1 MAASPNLM
9 GTFRQIGRRGVAA
22 PVAMLI
28 MLGMMMLPLPPFMLD
43 LLFTFNIALSLV
55 ILLATMYVMRPLEL
69 ASFPTVVLFATLLRL
84 ALNIASTRVVLL
96 HGHNGP
102 GAAGKVIEAFAE
114 FVIGGN
120 FAVGFVVFAILTI
133 INFVVVTK
141 GATRVSEVTA
151 RFTLDA
157 MPGKQMA
164 IDADLN
170 AGLLTQEQA
179 RERRQEVRE
188 EADFYGSMDGAS
200 KFVRGDATAGIL
212 ILVINM
218 LGGFFIGMFQHG
230 LSAGEAARTYTLL
243 TIGDGLVAQVPGLML
258 SIATAVIVTRVSKSQ
273 EMGKQVFGQLFGQ
286 PKALAVAAAVLGT
299 MGLIPGMP
307 NIPFL
312 LLAGLAGFGAWKLHQ
327 RKMIP
332 AGAAAGTPG
341 APGTELAALESA
353 PPAERLE
360 LSWEDVAQVDTV
372 GLEVGYRL
380 IPLVDKAQ
388 GGELMARIKSVRR
401 KLSQEL
407 GFLVP
412 SVHIRDNLDL
422 APHGYR
428 ISLMGVPMGEAE
440 IHTERMLA
448 IDPGR
453 VHGTINGIATR
464 DPAFGLDAV
473 WIEPGLREHAQT
485 LGYTVVDPAT
495 VIATHL
501 SHILQNHAHELIGHQ
516 DVQQLLDRLAQTT
529 PKLVED
535 LVPKRLSLGVVVKV
549 MQNLLAERVPI
560 RNMRSIVESL
570 AEHANQSQ
578 DPGALSA
585 AVRVALG
592 RQIVQEISGLGT
604 EIPVITLAPEL
615 EQILLGSLANGGV
628 AGAAVEPGL
637 ADRLQQGVADAARK
651 QEMSGEP
658 AVLLVAPQLRPWLA
672 RFTRHVAQNLHV
684 LAYNEVPDNR
694 RVRLVQALGR

>member
-1 MAASPNLM
+1 MTGADVLGN
-9 GTFRQIGRRGVAA
+9 FRHLARRGVGA
-22 PVAMLI
+22 PVMMLA
-28 MLGMMMLPLPPFMLD
+28 MLGMLMLPMPPFLLD
-43 LLFTFNIALSLV
+43 ILFSFNIALSLV
-55 ILLATMYVMRPLEL
+55 ILLAVVYVMRPLEF
-69 ASFPTVVLFATLLRL
+69 AAFPTVVLMATLLRL

-96 HGHNGP
+96 HGHDGP
-102 GAAGKVIEAFAE
+102 GAAGKVIEAFGE

-120 FAVGFVVFAILTI
+120 FAVGLVVFAII
-133 INFVVVTK
+133 VVINFVVITK

-212 ILVINM
+212 ILFINIV
-218 LGGFFIGMFQHG
+218 GGFFVGVMQHG
-230 LSAGEAARTYTLL
+230 LSASEAARTYTLL
-243 TIGDGLVAQVPGLML
+243 TIGDGLVAQVPALLL
-258 SIATAVIVTRVSKSQ
+258 SVAAAVIVTRVSKSQ
-273 EMGKQVFGQLFGQ
+273 DMGKQVIGQVFGQ
-286 PKALAVAAAVLGT
+286 PRALAVAAVVLGV
-299 MGLIPGMP
+299 MGVIPGMP
-307 NIPFL
+307 NVAFL
-312 LLAGLAGFGAWKLHQ
+312 LLGGICGGMAWLLFKRERETRERLAESVAEA
-327 RKMIP
+327 P
-332 AGAAAGTPG
+332 AAA
-341 APGTELAALESA
+341 APT
-353 PPAERLE
+353 ERLE
-360 LSWEDVAQVDTV
+360 LGWEDVASVDPL

-380 IPLVDKAQ
+380 IPLVDTHQ
-388 GGELMARIKSVRR
+388 GGELMGRIKSVRR

-412 SVHIRDNLDL
+412 AVHIRDNLDL
-422 APHGYR
+422 GPNAYR
-428 ISLMGVPMGEAE
+428 ITLMGVPMGEAE
-440 IHTERMLA
+440 VHNDRLMA
-448 IDPGR
+448 INPGQ
-453 VHGTINGIATR
+453 VHGTLQGIATQ
-464 DPAFGLDAV
+464 DPAFGLEAV
-473 WIEPGLREHAQT
+473 WIESGQRELAQSY
-485 LGYTVVDPAT
+485 GYTVVDPAT

-501 SHILQNHAHELIGHQ
+501 SHILGGHAHELLSHQ
-516 DVQQLLDRLAQTT
+516 DVQQLLDRLAATA

-549 MQNLLAERVPI
+549 LQNLLAERVPI

-570 AEHANQSQ
+570 AEHAGQSQ
-578 DPGALSA
+578 DPGVLTA

-592 RQIVQEISGLGT
+592 RQIVQEITGLGT
-604 EIPVITLAPEL
+604 EVPVITLAPEL
-615 EQILLGSLANGGV
+615 EQILLGSLSGGGGV

-637 ADRLQQGVADAARK
+637 ADRLQQSVADAARR
-651 QEMSGEP
+651 QEMTGEP
-658 AVLLVAPQLRPWLA
+658 AVLLVAPPLRPWLA

>member
-1 MAASPNLM
+1 MTGESVLGNFKHLA
-9 GTFRQIGRRGVAA
+9 RRGIGA
-22 PVAMLI
+22 PVAVLI
-28 MLGMMMLPLPPFMLD
+28 MLAMIMLPLPPFLLDML
-43 LLFTFNIALSLV
+43 FSFNIALSLV
-55 ILLATMYVMRPLEL
+55 ILLAVIYVMRPLEF
-69 ASFPTVVLFATLLRL
+69 AAFPTVVLMATLLRL
-84 ALNIASTRVVLL
+84 ALNIASARVVLL
-96 HGHNGP
+96 HGHDGP
-102 GAAGKVIEAFAE
+102 AAAGKVIQAFGE

-120 FAVGFVVFAILTI
+120 FAVGLVVFGIITI
-133 INFVVVTK
+133 INFVVITK

-212 ILVINM
+212 ILLINIV
-218 LGGFFIGMFQHG
+218 GGFFVGVFQHG

-243 TIGDGLVAQVPGLML
+243 TIGDGLVAQVPALML
-258 SIATAVIVTRVSKSQ
+258 SVAAAIIVTRVSKSQ
-273 EMGKQVFGQLFGQ
+273 DMGKQVIGQVFGQ
-286 PKALAVAAAVLGT
+286 PRALAVAGTVLLV

-307 NIPFL
+307 NMAFL
-312 LLAGLAGFGAWKLHQ
+312 LLGASCG
-327 RKMIP
+327 
-332 AGAAAGTPG
+332 GAAWMLFKREREAQAKLAETVAE
-341 APGTELAALESA
+341 APAQSK
-353 PPAERLE
+353 PSERLE
-360 LSWEDVAQVDTV
+360 IGWEDVASVDPL

-380 IPLVDKAQ
+380 IPLVDTHQ
-388 GGELMARIKSVRR
+388 GGELMGRIKSVRR

-412 SVHIRDNLDL
+412 AVHIRDNLDL
-422 APHGYR
+422 APNIYR
-428 ISLMGVPMGEAE
+428 ITLMGVPMGEAE
-440 IHTERMLA
+440 VHNDRLMA
-448 IDPGR
+448 INPGQ
-453 VHGTINGIATR
+453 VHGTLQGIPTQ

-473 WIEPGLREHAQT
+473 WIDSGQRELAQSY
-485 LGYTVVDPAT
+485 GYTVVDPAT

-501 SHILQNHAHELIGHQ
+501 SNILQSHAHELLSHQ
-516 DVQQLLDRLAQTT
+516 DVQQLLDRLATHA

-535 LVPKRLSLGVVVKV
+535 LVPKRLSLGAVVKV
-549 MQNLLAERVPI
+549 LQNLLAERVPI

-570 AEHANQSQ
+570 AEHASQSQ
-578 DPGALSA
+578 DPGVLTA

-592 RQIVQEISGLGT
+592 RQIVQEITGLGT
-604 EIPVITLAPEL
+604 EVPVITLAPEL
-615 EQILLGSLANGGV
+615 EQILLSSLSGGGGV

-637 ADRLQQGVADAARK
+637 ADRLQQSVADAARQ
-651 QEMSGEP
+651 QEASGEP

>member
-1 MAASPNLM
+1 MAVASVFD
-9 GTFRQIGRRGVAA
+9 TFKQVSRRGAGA
-22 PVAMLI
+22 PVIMLAMLA
-28 MLGMMMLPLPPFMLD
+28 MMMLPLPPFLLDML
-43 LLFTFNIALSLV
+43 FSFNIALSLV
-55 ILLATMYVMRPLEL
+55 ILLAVVYVMRPLEF
-69 ASFPTVVLFATLLRL
+69 AAFPTVVLMATLLRL

-102 GAAGKVIEAFAE
+102 GAAGKVIEAFGE

-120 FAVGFVVFAILTI
+120 FAVGLVVFAILTI

-212 ILVINM
+212 ILLINIV
-218 LGGFFIGMFQHG
+218 GGFFVGVMQHG
-230 LSAGEAARTYTLL
+230 LSAGDAAKTYTLL
-243 TIGDGLVAQVPGLML
+243 TIGDGLVAQVPALML
-258 SIATAVIVTRVSKSQ
+258 SIATAVIVTRATRSQ
-273 EMGKQVFGQLFGQ
+273 DMGQQLVAQVFAQ
-286 PKALAVAAAVLGT
+286 PKALAVAGVVLGV
-299 MGLIPGMP
+299 MGLVPGMP
-307 NIPFL
+307 NIAFL
-312 LLAGLAGFGAWKLHQ
+312 LL
-327 RKMIP
+327 
-332 AGAAAGTPG
+332 GAACGG
-341 APGTELAALESA
+341 AAWMMIKRERDTRAKLAEEAAEPA
-353 PPAERLE
+353 PATPPAERVE
-360 LSWEDVAQVDTV
+360 LGWEDVAGVDPV

-380 IPLVDKAQ
+380 IPLVDKNQ
-388 GGELMARIKSVRR
+388 GGELMGRIKSVRR

-412 SVHIRDNLDL
+412 AVHIRDNLDL
-422 APHGYR
+422 GPNAYR
-428 ISLMGVPMGEAE
+428 ITLMGVPMGEAE
-440 IHTERMLA
+440 VHNERLLA
-448 IDPGR
+448 INPGR
-453 VHGTINGIATR
+453 VHGPLQGIATQ
-464 DPAFGLDAV
+464 DPAFGLEAV
-473 WIEPGLREHAQT
+473 WIESGQRENAQA

-495 VIATHL
+495 VVATHL
-501 SHILQNHAHELIGHQ
+501 SHILQGHAHELLSHQ
-516 DVQQLLDRLAQTT
+516 DVQQLLDRLAGVA

-535 LVPKRLSLGVVVKV
+535 LVPKRMSLGVVVKV
-549 MQNLLAERVPI
+549 LQNLLAERVPI

-570 AEHANQSQ
+570 AEHAGQSQ
-578 DPGALSA
+578 DPGALTA

-592 RQIVQEISGLGT
+592 RQIVQEIAGLGT
-604 EIPVITLAPEL
+604 EIPVITLAPDL
-615 EQILLGSLANGGV
+615 EQILLTSLGNGGV

-637 ADRLQQGVADAARK
+637 ADRLQSSVADAARR

-658 AVLLVAPQLRPWLA
+658 AVLLVAPQLRTWLA

>member
-516 DVQQLLDRLAQTT
+516 DVQQLLDRLAQQT

-535 LVPKRLSLGVVVKV
+535 LVPKRLSLGAVVKV
-549 MQNLLAERVPI
+549 LQNLLAERVPI
-560 RNMRSIVESL
+560 RNFRGIVESL
-570 AEHANQSQ
+570 AEHAGQSQ
-578 DPGALSA
+578 DPGVLAA
-585 AVRVALG
+585 AVRVTLG
-592 RQIVQEISGLGT
+592 RQIVQEIAGLGT
-604 EIPVITLAPEL
+604 EVPVITLAPEL
-615 EQILLGSLANGGV
+615 EQILLQSLQGGGP

-637 ADRLQQGVADAARK
+637 ADRLQKNVADAARR
-651 QEMSGEP
+651 QEAAGEP
-658 AVLLVAPQLRPWLA
+658 AVLLVSPQLRPWLS
-672 RFTRHVAQNLHV
+672 RFVRHVAQNLHV

-694 RVRLVQALGR
+694 RVKLVTALGR

>member
-1 MAASPNLM
+1 MAAASASAFD
-9 GTFRQIGRRGVAA
+9 TFKQISRRGAGAPNVMLAA
-22 PVAMLI
+22 LAMV
-28 MLGMMMLPLPPFMLD
+28 MLPMPPFLLD
-43 LLFTFNIALSLV
+43 ILFSFNIALSLV
-55 ILLATMYVMRPLEL
+55 ILLAVIYVMRPLEF
-69 ASFPTVVLFATLLRL
+69 AAFPTVVLMATLLRL

-102 GAAGKVIEAFAE
+102 GAAGKVIEAFGE

-120 FAVGFVVFAILTI
+120 FAVGLVVFAILTI

-212 ILVINM
+212 ILIINIV
-218 LGGFFIGMFQHG
+218 GGFFVGVMQHG
-230 LSAGEAARTYTLL
+230 LSAGDAAKTYTLL
-243 TIGDGLVAQVPGLML
+243 TIGDGLVAQVPALML
-258 SIATAVIVTRVSKSQ
+258 SISTAVIVTRVSRAQ
-273 EMGKQVFGQLFGQ
+273 DMGKQVLGQVFGQ
-286 PKALAVAAAVLGT
+286 PRALAVAGVVLGV
-299 MGLIPGMP
+299 MGLVPGMP
-307 NIPFL
+307 NIAFL
-312 LLAGLAGFGAWKLHQ
+312 LLGA
-327 RKMIP
+327 ICG
-332 AGAAAGTPG
+332 GAAWMMVKRERETREKLAEEAIAEA
-341 APGTELAALESA
+341 APAT

-360 LSWEDVAQVDTV
+360 LGWEDVAGVDPV

-380 IPLVDKAQ
+380 IPLVDKNQ
-388 GGELMARIKSVRR
+388 GGELMGRIKSVRR

-412 SVHIRDNLDL
+412 PVHIRDNLDL
-422 APHGYR
+422 GPNTYR
-428 ISLMGVPMGEAE
+428 ITLMGVPMGEAE
-440 IHTERMLA
+440 VHNERLMA
-448 IDPGR
+448 INPGQ
-453 VHGTINGIATR
+453 VHGTLQGIATQ
-464 DPAFGLDAV
+464 DPAFGLEAV
-473 WIEPGLREHAQT
+473 WIEAGQRDNAQA

-495 VIATHL
+495 VVATHL
-501 SHILQNHAHELIGHQ
+501 SHILQGHAHELLSHQ
-516 DVQQLLDRLAQTT
+516 DVQQLLDRLAAVA

-535 LVPKRLSLGVVVKV
+535 LVPKRMSLGVVVKV
-549 MQNLLAERVPI
+549 LQNLLAERVPV

-570 AEHANQSQ
+570 AEHAGQSQ
-578 DPGALSA
+578 DPGALTA

-592 RQIVQEISGLGT
+592 RQIVQEIAGLGT

-637 ADRLQQGVADAARK
+637 ADRLQSGVADAARR
-651 QEMSGEP
+651 QEMGGEP

>member
-1 MAASPNLM
+1 M

-327 RKMIP
+327 RKLMP
-332 AGAAAGTPG
+332 AGAVGGTAG
-341 APGTELAALESA
+341 APGTELAALEAA

-501 SHILQNHAHELIGHQ
+501 SHILQNHSHELIGHQ
-516 DVQQLLDRLAQTT
+516 DVQQLLDRLAQQT

-549 MQNLLAERVPI
+549 LQNLLAERVPI
-560 RNMRSIVESL
+560 RNFRGIVESL
-570 AEHANQSQ
+570 AEHAGQSQ
-578 DPGALSA
+578 DPGVLAA
-585 AVRVALG
+585 AVRVTLG
-592 RQIVQEISGLGT
+592 RQIVQEIAGLGT
-604 EIPVITLAPEL
+604 EVPVITLAPEL
-615 EQILLGSLANGGV
+615 EQILLQSLQGGGP

-637 ADRLQQGVADAARK
+637 ADRLQKNVADAARR
-651 QEMSGEP
+651 QEAAGEP
-658 AVLLVAPQLRPWLA
+658 AVLLVSPALRPWLS
-672 RFTRHVAQNLHV
+672 RFVRHVAQNLHV

-694 RVRLVQALGR
+694 RVKLVTALGR

>member
-1 MAASPNLM
+1 MT
-9 GTFRQIGRRGVAA
+9 GTEVLGNFKLIARRGIGA
-22 PVAMLI
+22 PVMLLVMLAML
-28 MLGMMMLPLPPFMLD
+28 MLPLPPFLLD
-43 LLFTFNIALSLV
+43 ILFSFNIALSLV
-55 ILLATMYVMRPLEL
+55 ILLAVVYVMRPLEF
-69 ASFPTVVLFATLLRL
+69 AAFPTVVLMATLLRL
-84 ALNIASTRVVLL
+84 ALNIASTRVVLM
-96 HGHNGP
+96 HGHDGP
-102 GAAGKVIEAFAE
+102 GAAGKVIQAFGE

-120 FAVGFVVFAILTI
+120 FAVGLVVFAIITI

-212 ILVINM
+212 ILIINIV
-218 LGGFFIGMFQHG
+218 GGFFVGVMQHG
-230 LSAGEAARTYTLL
+230 LSAGEAAKTYTLL
-243 TIGDGLVAQVPGLML
+243 TIGDGLVAQVPALML
-258 SIATAVIVTRVSKSQ
+258 SVATAIIVTRVSRAQ
-273 EMGKQVFGQLFGQ
+273 DMGRQLAGQVFGQ
-286 PKALAVAAAVLGT
+286 PRALAVAAVVLGV

-307 NIPFL
+307 NLAFL
-312 LLAGLAGFGAWKLHQ
+312 LLGGVCG
-327 RKMIP
+327 
-332 AGAAAGTPG
+332 GAAWLLFKRQRETR
-341 APGTELAALESA
+341 EQLAADTAATPA
-353 PPAERLE
+353 PAAPAERVE
-360 LSWEDVAQVDTV
+360 LGWEDVTTVDPL

-380 IPLVDKAQ
+380 IPLVDQHQ
-388 GGELMARIKSVRR
+388 GGELMGRIKSVRR

-407 GFLVP
+407 GFLIP
-412 SVHIRDNLDL
+412 AVHIRDNLDL
-422 APHGYR
+422 GPNTYR
-428 ISLMGVPMGEAE
+428 IMLMGVPMGEAE
-440 IHTERMLA
+440 VHTERLLA
-448 IDPGR
+448 INPGQ
-453 VHGTINGIATR
+453 VHGTVPGIATQ
-464 DPAFGLDAV
+464 DPAFGLEAV
-473 WIEPGLREHAQT
+473 WIEPGQRELAQGY
-485 LGYTVVDPAT
+485 GYTVVDPAT

-501 SHILQNHAHELIGHQ
+501 SHILQGHAHELLSHQ
-516 DVQQLLDRLAQTT
+516 DVQQLLDRLAQGA

-535 LVPKRLSLGVVVKV
+535 LVPKRLTLGVVVKV
-549 MQNLLAERVPI
+549 LQNLLAERVPI
-560 RNMRSIVESL
+560 RNMRGIVESL
-570 AEHANQSQ
+570 AEHAAQSQ
-578 DPGALSA
+578 DPGVLTS

-592 RQIVQEISGLGT
+592 RQIVQEIAGLGT
-604 EIPVITLAPEL
+604 EVPVITLAPEL
-615 EQILLGSLANGGV
+615 EQILLGSMSGGV

-637 ADRLQQGVADAARK
+637 ADRLQQSVAEAARR

-658 AVLLVAPQLRPWLA
+658 AVLLVAPLLRPWLA

>member
-1 MAASPNLM
+1 MT
-9 GTFRQIGRRGVAA
+9 GTQVLGSFKQLARRGAGA
-22 PVAMLI
+22 PVMMLV
-28 MLGMMMLPLPPFMLD
+28 MLAMMMLPLPPFLLDML
-43 LLFTFNIALSLV
+43 FSFNIALSLV
-55 ILLATMYVMRPLEL
+55 ILLAVVYVMRPLEF
-69 ASFPTVVLFATLLRL
+69 AAFPTVVLMATLLRL

-96 HGHNGP
+96 HGHDGP
-102 GAAGKVIEAFAE
+102 GAAGKVIEAFGE

-120 FAVGFVVFAILTI
+120 FAVGLVVFAIITI

-212 ILVINM
+212 ILIINIV
-218 LGGFFIGMFQHG
+218 GGFFVGVMQHG
-230 LSAGEAARTYTLL
+230 LSAADAAHTYTLL
-243 TIGDGLVAQVPGLML
+243 TIGDGLVAQVPALML
-258 SIATAVIVTRVSKSQ
+258 SVATAIIVTRVSRAQ
-273 EMGKQVFGQLFGQ
+273 DMGRQLAGQVFGQ
-286 PKALAVAAAVLGT
+286 PRALAVAAVVLGV

-307 NIPFL
+307 NLAFL
-312 LLAGLAGFGAWKLHQ
+312 LLGGVCG
-327 RKMIP
+327 
-332 AGAAAGTPG
+332 GAAWLLFKRQRETR
-341 APGTELAALESA
+341 EKLAAA
-353 PPAERLE
+353 PAETPAASVPAERVE
-360 LSWEDVAQVDTV
+360 LGWEDVTTVDPL

-380 IPLVDKAQ
+380 IPLVDAHQ
-388 GGELMARIKSVRR
+388 GGELMGRIKSVRR

-407 GFLVP
+407 GFLIP
-412 SVHIRDNLDL
+412 AVHIRDNLDL
-422 APHGYR
+422 GPNTYR
-428 ISLMGVPMGEAE
+428 IMLMGVPMGEAE
-440 IHTERMLA
+440 VHTERLLA
-448 IDPGR
+448 INPGQ
-453 VHGTINGIATR
+453 VHGTVQGIATQ
-464 DPAFGLDAV
+464 DPAFGLEAV
-473 WIEPGLREHAQT
+473 WIELGQRELAQGY
-485 LGYTVVDPAT
+485 GYTVVDPAT

-501 SHILQNHAHELIGHQ
+501 SHILQGHAHELLSHQ
-516 DVQQLLDRLAQTT
+516 DVQQLLDRLAQGA

-535 LVPKRLSLGVVVKV
+535 LVPKRLALGVVVKV
-549 MQNLLAERVPI
+549 LQNLLAERVPI
-560 RNMRSIVESL
+560 RNMRGIVESL
-570 AEHANQSQ
+570 AEHAGQSQ
-578 DPGALSA
+578 DPGVLTA

-592 RQIVQEISGLGT
+592 RQIVQEITGLGT

-615 EQILLGSLANGGV
+615 EQILLGSMSGGGV

-637 ADRLQQGVADAARK
+637 ADRLQQSVADAARR

-658 AVLLVAPQLRPWLA
+658 AVLLVPPLLRPWLA

>member
-1 MAASPNLM
+1 MT
-9 GTFRQIGRRGVAA
+9 GTQVLGSFRQLARRGAGA
-22 PVAMLI
+22 PVMMLV
-28 MLGMMMLPLPPFMLD
+28 MLAMMMLPLPPFLLDML
-43 LLFTFNIALSLV
+43 FSFNIALSLV
-55 ILLATMYVMRPLEL
+55 ILLAVVYVMRPLEF
-69 ASFPTVVLFATLLRL
+69 AAFPTVVLMATLLRL

-96 HGHNGP
+96 HGHDGP
-102 GAAGKVIEAFAE
+102 GAAGKVIEAFGE

-120 FAVGFVVFAILTI
+120 FAVGLVVFAIITI

-212 ILVINM
+212 ILIINIV
-218 LGGFFIGMFQHG
+218 GGFFVGVMQHG
-230 LSAGEAARTYTLL
+230 LSAADSAHTYTLL
-243 TIGDGLVAQVPGLML
+243 TIGDGLVAQVPALML
-258 SIATAVIVTRVSKSQ
+258 SVATAIIVTRVSRAQ
-273 EMGKQVFGQLFGQ
+273 DMGRQLAGQVFGQ
-286 PKALAVAAAVLGT
+286 PRALAVAAVVLGV
-299 MGLIPGMP
+299 MGLVPGMP
-307 NIPFL
+307 NLAFL
-312 LLAGLAGFGAWKLHQ
+312 LLGGVCG
-327 RKMIP
+327 
-332 AGAAAGTPG
+332 GAAWLLFKRQRETR
-341 APGTELAALESA
+341 EQLAADTAATPA
-353 PPAERLE
+353 PAAPAERVE
-360 LSWEDVAQVDTV
+360 LGWEDVTTVDPL

-380 IPLVDKAQ
+380 IPLVDQHQ
-388 GGELMARIKSVRR
+388 GGELMGRIKSVRR

-407 GFLVP
+407 GFLIP
-412 SVHIRDNLDL
+412 AVHIRDNLDL
-422 APHGYR
+422 GPNTYR
-428 ISLMGVPMGEAE
+428 IMLMGVPMGEAE
-440 IHTERMLA
+440 VHTERLLA
-448 IDPGR
+448 INPGQ
-453 VHGTINGIATR
+453 VHGTVQGIATQ
-464 DPAFGLDAV
+464 DPAFGLEAV
-473 WIEPGLREHAQT
+473 WIELGQRELAQGY
-485 LGYTVVDPAT
+485 GYTVVDPAT

-501 SHILQNHAHELIGHQ
+501 SHILQGHAHELLSHQ
-516 DVQQLLDRLAQTT
+516 DVQQLLDRLAQGA

-535 LVPKRLSLGVVVKV
+535 LVPKRLTLGVVVKV
-549 MQNLLAERVPI
+549 LQNLLAERVPI
-560 RNMRSIVESL
+560 RNMRGIVESL
-570 AEHANQSQ
+570 AEHAAQSQ
-578 DPGALSA
+578 DPGILTS

-592 RQIVQEISGLGT
+592 RQIVQEIAGLGT
-604 EIPVITLAPEL
+604 EVPVITLAPEL
-615 EQILLGSLANGGV
+615 EQILLGSVSGGGV

-637 ADRLQQGVADAARK
+637 ADRLQQSVAEAARR

-658 AVLLVAPQLRPWLA
+658 AVLLVAPLLRPWLA

>member
-1 MAASPNLM
+1 MT
-9 GTFRQIGRRGVAA
+9 GTQVLGSFKQLARRGAGA
-22 PVAMLI
+22 PVMMLV
-28 MLGMMMLPLPPFMLD
+28 MLAMMMLPLPPFLLD
-43 LLFTFNIALSLV
+43 ILFSFNIALSLV
-55 ILLATMYVMRPLEL
+55 ILLAVVYVMRPLEF
-69 ASFPTVVLFATLLRL
+69 AAFPTVVLMATLLRL

-96 HGHNGP
+96 HGHDGA
-102 GAAGKVIEAFAE
+102 GAAGKVIEAFGE

-120 FAVGFVVFAILTI
+120 FAVGLVVFAIITI

-212 ILVINM
+212 ILLINIV
-218 LGGFFIGMFQHG
+218 GGFFVGVMQHG
-230 LSAGEAARTYTLL
+230 LSASEAAQTYTLL
-243 TIGDGLVAQVPGLML
+243 TIGDGLVAQVPALML
-258 SIATAVIVTRVSKSQ
+258 SVATAIIVTRVSKAQ
-273 EMGKQVFGQLFGQ
+273 DMGRQLARQVFGQ
-286 PKALAVAAAVLGT
+286 PRALAVAAAVLIA
-299 MGLIPGMP
+299 MGLVPGMP
-307 NIPFL
+307 NLAFL
-312 LLAGLAGFGAWKLHQ
+312 LLGGVC
-327 RKMIP
+327 
-332 AGAAAGTPG
+332 AGAAWLLFKRQHETR
-341 APGTELAALESA
+341 EQLAAGPAEA
-353 PPAERLE
+353 PVAAAPAERVE
-360 LSWEDVAQVDTV
+360 LGWEDVATVDPL

-380 IPLVDKAQ
+380 IPLVDAHQ
-388 GGELMARIKSVRR
+388 GGELMGRIKSVRR

-407 GFLVP
+407 GFLIP
-412 SVHIRDNLDL
+412 AVHIRDNLDL
-422 APHGYR
+422 GPNAYR
-428 ISLMGVPMGEAE
+428 IMLMGVPMGEAE
-440 IHTERMLA
+440 VHTERLLA
-448 IDPGR
+448 INPGQ
-453 VHGTINGIATR
+453 VHGTLAGIATQ
-464 DPAFGLDAV
+464 DPAFGLEAV
-473 WIEPGLREHAQT
+473 WIELGQRELAQSY
-485 LGYTVVDPAT
+485 GYTVVDPAT

-501 SHILQNHAHELIGHQ
+501 SHILQGHAHELLSHQ
-516 DVQQLLDRLAQTT
+516 DVQQLLDRLAQSA

-549 MQNLLAERVPI
+549 LQNLLAERVPI

-570 AEHANQSQ
+570 AEHAGQSQ
-578 DPGALSA
+578 DPGMLTA

-592 RQIVQEISGLGT
+592 RQIVQEIAGLGT

-615 EQILLGSLANGGV
+615 EQILLGSMSGAGGM

-637 ADRLQQGVADAARK
+637 ADRLQQSVADAARK

>member
-1 MAASPNLM
+1 MTGAEVLGNFKQLA
-9 GTFRQIGRRGVAA
+9 RRGIGA
-22 PVAMLI
+22 PVMMLVMLAML
-28 MLGMMMLPLPPFMLD
+28 MLPLPPFLLDML
-43 LLFTFNIALSLV
+43 FSFNIALSLV
-55 ILLATMYVMRPLEL
+55 ILLAVVYVMRPLEF
-69 ASFPTVVLFATLLRL
+69 AAFPTVVLMATLLRL

-96 HGHNGP
+96 HGHDGP
-102 GAAGKVIEAFAE
+102 GAAGKVIEAFGE

-120 FAVGFVVFAILTI
+120 FAVGLVVFAII
-133 INFVVVTK
+133 VVINFVVITK

-212 ILVINM
+212 ILIINIV
-218 LGGFFIGMFQHG
+218 GGFFVGVMQHG

-243 TIGDGLVAQVPGLML
+243 TIGDGLVAQVPALML
-258 SIATAVIVTRVSKSQ
+258 SVAAAVIVTRVSKSQ
-273 EMGKQVFGQLFGQ
+273 DMGKQVIGQVFGQ
-286 PKALAVAAAVLGT
+286 PRALGVAAAVLT
-299 MGLIPGMP
+299 VMGLIPGMP
-307 NIPFL
+307 NVAFL
-312 LLAGLAGFGAWKLHQ
+312 LLGASCGGVAWLLLKRERETRARLAEAVAEK
-327 RKMIP
+327 P
-332 AGAAAGTPG
+332 VAAT
-341 APGTELAALESA
+341 APERVELG
-353 PPAERLE
+353 
-360 LSWEDVAQVDTV
+360 WEDVAGVDPL

-380 IPLVDKAQ
+380 IPLVDVHQ
-388 GGELMARIKSVRR
+388 GGELMGRIKSVRR

-412 SVHIRDNLDL
+412 AVHIRDNLDL
-422 APHGYR
+422 GPNTYR
-428 ISLMGVPMGEAE
+428 ITLMGVPMGEAE
-440 IHTERMLA
+440 VHNERLMA
-448 IDPGR
+448 INPGQ
-453 VHGTINGIATR
+453 VHGTVPGIATQ
-464 DPAFGLDAV
+464 DPAFGLEAV
-473 WIEPGLREHAQT
+473 WIESGQRELAQSY
-485 LGYTVVDPAT
+485 GYTVVDPAT

-501 SHILQNHAHELIGHQ
+501 SHILQGHAHELLSHQ
-516 DVQQLLDRLAQTT
+516 DVQQLLDRLAATA

-535 LVPKRLSLGVVVKV
+535 LVPKRLALGVVVKV
-549 MQNLLAERVPI
+549 LQNLLAERVPI

-570 AEHANQSQ
+570 AEHAGQSQ
-578 DPGALSA
+578 DPGVLTA

-592 RQIVQEISGLGT
+592 RQIVQEITGLGT
-604 EIPVITLAPEL
+604 EVPVITLAPEL
-615 EQILLGSLANGGV
+615 EQILLGSLSGGGGV

-637 ADRLQQGVADAARK
+637 ADRLQQSVADAARR
-651 QEMSGEP
+651 QELNGEP
-658 AVLLVAPQLRPWLA
+658 AVLLVAPLLRPWLA

>member
-1 MAASPNLM
+1 MT
-9 GTFRQIGRRGVAA
+9 GTQVLGNFKQLARRGVGA
-22 PVAMLI
+22 PVMMLV
-28 MLGMMMLPLPPFMLD
+28 MLAMMMLPLPPFLLDML
-43 LLFTFNIALSLV
+43 FSFNIALSLV
-55 ILLATMYVMRPLEL
+55 ILLAVVYVMRPLEF
-69 ASFPTVVLFATLLRL
+69 AAFPTVVLMATLLRL

-96 HGHNGP
+96 HGHDGP
-102 GAAGKVIEAFAE
+102 GAAGKVIEAFGE

-120 FAVGFVVFAILTI
+120 FAVGLVVFAIITI

-212 ILVINM
+212 ILIINIV
-218 LGGFFIGMFQHG
+218 GGFFVGVMQHG
-230 LSAGEAARTYTLL
+230 LSAGEAAKTYTLL
-243 TIGDGLVAQVPGLML
+243 TIGDGLVAQVPALML
-258 SIATAVIVTRVSKSQ
+258 SVATAIIVTRVSRAQ
-273 EMGKQVFGQLFGQ
+273 DMGRQLAGQVFGQ
-286 PKALAVAAAVLGT
+286 PRALAVAAVVLGV

-307 NIPFL
+307 NLAFL
-312 LLAGLAGFGAWKLHQ
+312 LLGGVCG
-327 RKMIP
+327 
-332 AGAAAGTPG
+332 GAAWLLFKRQRETR
-341 APGTELAALESA
+341 EQLAADTAATPA
-353 PPAERLE
+353 PVAPAERVE
-360 LSWEDVAQVDTV
+360 LGWEDVTTVDPL

-380 IPLVDKAQ
+380 IPLVDQHQ
-388 GGELMARIKSVRR
+388 GGELMGRIKSVRR

-407 GFLVP
+407 GFLIP
-412 SVHIRDNLDL
+412 AVHIRDNLDL
-422 APHGYR
+422 GPNSYR
-428 ISLMGVPMGEAE
+428 IMLMGVPMGEAE
-440 IHTERMLA
+440 VHTERLLA
-448 IDPGR
+448 INPGQ
-453 VHGTINGIATR
+453 VHGTVPGIATQ
-464 DPAFGLDAV
+464 DPAFGLEAV
-473 WIEPGLREHAQT
+473 WIEPGQRELAQGY
-485 LGYTVVDPAT
+485 GYTVVDPAT

-501 SHILQNHAHELIGHQ
+501 SHILQGHAHELLSHQ
-516 DVQQLLDRLAQTT
+516 DVQQLLDRLAQGA

-535 LVPKRLSLGVVVKV
+535 LVPKRLTLGVVVKV
-549 MQNLLAERVPI
+549 LQNLLAERVPI
-560 RNMRSIVESL
+560 RNMRGIVESL
-570 AEHANQSQ
+570 AEHAAQSQ
-578 DPGALSA
+578 DPGVLTS

-592 RQIVQEISGLGT
+592 RQIVQEIAGLGT
-604 EIPVITLAPEL
+604 EVPVITLAPEL
-615 EQILLGSLANGGV
+615 EQILLGSMSGGV

-637 ADRLQQGVADAARK
+637 ADRLQQSVAEAARR

-658 AVLLVAPQLRPWLA
+658 AVLLVAPLLRPWLA

>member
-1 MAASPNLM
+1 MT
-9 GTFRQIGRRGVAA
+9 GTQVLGNFKQLARRGAGA
-22 PVAMLI
+22 PVMMLV
-28 MLGMMMLPLPPFMLD
+28 MLAMMMLPLPPFLLDML
-43 LLFTFNIALSLV
+43 FSFNIALSLV
-55 ILLATMYVMRPLEL
+55 ILLAVVYVMRPLEF
-69 ASFPTVVLFATLLRL
+69 AAFPTVVLMATLLRL

-96 HGHNGP
+96 HGHDGP
-102 GAAGKVIEAFAE
+102 GAAGKVIEAFGE

-120 FAVGFVVFAILTI
+120 FAVGLVVFAIITI

-212 ILVINM
+212 ILIINIV
-218 LGGFFIGMFQHG
+218 GGFFVGVMQHG
-230 LSAGEAARTYTLL
+230 LSAGEAAKTYTLL
-243 TIGDGLVAQVPGLML
+243 TIGDGLVAQVPALML
-258 SIATAVIVTRVSKSQ
+258 SVATAIIVTRVSRAQ
-273 EMGKQVFGQLFGQ
+273 DMGRQLASQVFGQ
-286 PKALAVAAAVLGT
+286 PRALAVAAVVLGV

-307 NIPFL
+307 NLAFL
-312 LLAGLAGFGAWKLHQ
+312 LLGGVCG
-327 RKMIP
+327 
-332 AGAAAGTPG
+332 GAAWLLFKRQRETR
-341 APGTELAALESA
+341 EKLAAA
-353 PPAERLE
+353 PAETPAAAAPAERVE
-360 LSWEDVAQVDTV
+360 LGWEDVTTVDPL

-380 IPLVDKAQ
+380 IPLVDQHQ
-388 GGELMARIKSVRR
+388 GGELMGRIKSVRR

-407 GFLVP
+407 GFLIP
-412 SVHIRDNLDL
+412 AVHIRDNLDL
-422 APHGYR
+422 GPNTYR
-428 ISLMGVPMGEAE
+428 IMLMGVPMGEAE
-440 IHTERMLA
+440 VHTERLLA
-448 IDPGR
+448 INPGQ
-453 VHGTINGIATR
+453 VHGTVPGIATQ
-464 DPAFGLDAV
+464 DPAFGLEAV
-473 WIEPGLREHAQT
+473 WIEPGQRELAQGY
-485 LGYTVVDPAT
+485 GYTVVDPAT

-501 SHILQNHAHELIGHQ
+501 SHILQGHAHELLSHQ
-516 DVQQLLDRLAQTT
+516 DVQQLLDRLAQGA

-535 LVPKRLSLGVVVKV
+535 LVPKRLTLGVVVKV
-549 MQNLLAERVPI
+549 LQNLLAERVPI
-560 RNMRSIVESL
+560 RNMRGIVESL
-570 AEHANQSQ
+570 AEHAAQSQ
-578 DPGALSA
+578 DPGVLTS

-592 RQIVQEISGLGT
+592 RQIVQEIAGLGT
-604 EIPVITLAPEL
+604 EVPVITLAPEL
-615 EQILLGSLANGGV
+615 EQILLGSMSGGV

-637 ADRLQQGVADAARK
+637 ADRLQQSVAEAARR

-658 AVLLVAPQLRPWLA
+658 AVLLVAPLLRPWLA

>member
-1 MAASPNLM
+1 VATASAFQTLKQM
-9 GTFRQIGRRGVAA
+9 SRRGAAA
-22 PVAMLI
+22 PAVMLAVLAMV
-28 MLGMMMLPLPPFMLD
+28 MVPLPPFVLDML
-43 LLFTFNIALSLV
+43 FSFNIALSLV
-55 ILLATMYVMRPLEL
+55 ILLAVIYVMRPLEF
-69 ASFPTVVLFATLLRL
+69 AAFPTVVLGATLLRL

-96 HGHNGP
+96 HGHDGP
-102 GAAGKVIEAFAE
+102 GAAGKVIEAFGE

-120 FAVGFVVFAILTI
+120 FAVGLVVFAILTI

-212 ILVINM
+212 ILLINIV
-218 LGGFFIGMFQHG
+218 GGFFVGVMQHG
-230 LSAGEAARTYTLL
+230 MSASEAAKTYTLL
-243 TIGDGLVAQVPGLML
+243 TIGDGLVAQVPALML

-273 EMGKQVFGQLFGQ
+273 DMGKQVIGQVFGQ
-286 PKALAVAAAVLGT
+286 PRALAVAGTVLGV

-307 NIPFL
+307 NIAFL
-312 LLAGLAGFGAWKLHQ
+312 LLGATCGGGAWMLHRRQNEQREKLA
-327 RKMIP
+327 K
-332 AGAAAGTPG
+332 AAAQ
-341 APGTELAALESA
+341 
-353 PPAERLE
+353 PPAAAQPTERTE
-360 LSWEDVAQVDTV
+360 LSWEDVVSVDPV

-380 IPLVDKAQ
+380 IPLVDKNQ
-388 GGELMARIKSVRR
+388 GGELMGRIKSVRR
-401 KLSQEL
+401 KLSQDL

-412 SVHIRDNLDL
+412 PVHIRDNLDL
-422 APHGYR
+422 GPNTYR
-428 ISLMGVPMGEAE
+428 IILMGVPMGEAE
-440 IHTERMLA
+440 VHNDRLLA
-448 IDPGR
+448 INPGH
-453 VHGTINGIATR
+453 VHGTLQGIATQ
-464 DPAFGLDAV
+464 DPAFGLEAV
-473 WIEPGLREHAQT
+473 WIESGQRDLAQSY
-485 LGYTVVDPAT
+485 GYTVVDPAT

-501 SHILQNHAHELIGHQ
+501 SHILQQHAHELLGHQ
-516 DVQQLLDRLAQTT
+516 DVQQLLDRLAQTA

-535 LVPKRLSLGVVVKV
+535 LVPKRLPLGVVVKV
-549 MQNLLAERVPI
+549 LQNLLAERVPI
-560 RNMRSIVESL
+560 RNMRTIVESL
-570 AEHANQSQ
+570 AEHAGQSQ
-578 DPGALSA
+578 EPGALTA

-592 RQIVQEISGLGT
+592 RQIVQEIAGLAT

-615 EQILLGSLANGGV
+615 EQILLSSLSGGGV

-637 ADRLQQGVADAARK
+637 ADRLQQSVAEAARR

-658 AVLLVAPQLRPWLA
+658 AVLMVPPQLRSWLA
-672 RFTRHVAQNLHV
+672 RFTRHTAQNLHV

>member
-1 MAASPNLM
+1 MTGADVLGNFKHLA
-9 GTFRQIGRRGVAA
+9 RRGVGA
-22 PVAMLI
+22 PVMLLVMLAML
-28 MLGMMMLPLPPFMLD
+28 MLPLPPFLLDML
-43 LLFTFNIALSLV
+43 FSFNIALSLV
-55 ILLATMYVMRPLEL
+55 ILLAVVYVMRPLEF
-69 ASFPTVVLFATLLRL
+69 AAFPTVVLMATLLRL

-96 HGHNGP
+96 HGHDGP
-102 GAAGKVIEAFAE
+102 GAAGKVIEAFGE

-120 FAVGFVVFAILTI
+120 FAVGLVVFAIITI
-133 INFVVVTK
+133 INFVVITK

-212 ILVINM
+212 ILIINIV
-218 LGGFFIGMFQHG
+218 GGFFVGVMQHG
-230 LSAGEAARTYTLL
+230 LSASEAAKTYTLL
-243 TIGDGLVAQVPGLML
+243 TIGDGLVAQVPALML
-258 SIATAVIVTRVSKSQ
+258 SVAAAIIVTRVSKSQ
-273 EMGKQVFGQLFGQ
+273 DMGKQVIGQVFGQ
-286 PKALAVAAAVLGT
+286 PRALGVAAAVLIV
-299 MGLIPGMP
+299 MGVIPGMP
-307 NIPFL
+307 NVAFL
-312 LLAGLAGFGAWKLHQ
+312 LLGAAC
-327 RKMIP
+327 
-332 AGAAAGTPG
+332 AGAAWLLFKRERDTRTKLAESVAA
-341 APGTELAALESA
+341 APA
-353 PPAERLE
+353 PATPAERLE
-360 LSWEDVAQVDTV
+360 LGWEDVASVDPL

-380 IPLVDKAQ
+380 IPLVDVHQ
-388 GGELMARIKSVRR
+388 GGELMGRIKSVRR

-412 SVHIRDNLDL
+412 AVHIRDNLDL
-422 APHGYR
+422 GPNTYR
-428 ISLMGVPMGEAE
+428 ITLMGVPMGEADV
-440 IHTERMLA
+440 HNERLMA
-448 IDPGR
+448 INPGQ
-453 VHGTINGIATR
+453 VHGSLQGIPTQ
-464 DPAFGLDAV
+464 DPAFGLEAV
-473 WIEPGLREHAQT
+473 WIEVGQRELAQSY
-485 LGYTVVDPAT
+485 GYTVVDPAT

-501 SHILQNHAHELIGHQ
+501 SHILQGHAHELLSHQ
-516 DVQQLLDRLAQTT
+516 DAQQLLDRLAATA

-549 MQNLLAERVPI
+549 LQNLLAERVPI

-570 AEHANQSQ
+570 AEHAGQSQ
-578 DPGALSA
+578 DPGVLTA

-592 RQIVQEISGLGT
+592 RQILQEITGLGT
-604 EIPVITLAPEL
+604 EVPVITLAPEL
-615 EQILLGSLANGGV
+615 EQILLGSLASGGGV

-637 ADRLQQGVADAARK
+637 ADRLQQSVADAARR
-651 QEMSGEP
+651 QELSGEP
-658 AVLLVAPQLRPWLA
+658 AVLLVAPLLRPWLA

>member
-1 MAASPNLM
+1 MTGADVLGNFKYVA
-9 GTFRQIGRRGVAA
+9 RRGIGA
-22 PVAMLI
+22 PVMMLM
-28 MLGMMMLPLPPFMLD
+28 MLGMLMLPMPPFLLD
-43 LLFTFNIALSLV
+43 ILFSFNIALSLV
-55 ILLATMYVMRPLEL
+55 ILLAVVYVMRPLEF
-69 ASFPTVVLFATLLRL
+69 AAFPTVVLMATLLRL

-96 HGHNGP
+96 HGHDGP
-102 GAAGKVIEAFAE
+102 GAAGKVIEAFGA

-120 FAVGFVVFAILTI
+120 FAVGLVVFAII
-133 INFVVVTK
+133 VVINFVVITK

-212 ILVINM
+212 ILFINII
-218 LGGFFIGMFQHG
+218 GGFFVGVMQHG
-230 LSAGEAARTYTLL
+230 LSAAESARTYTLL
-243 TIGDGLVAQVPGLML
+243 TIGDGLVAQVPALML
-258 SIATAVIVTRVSKSQ
+258 SVAAAIIVTRVSKSQ
-273 EMGKQVFGQLFGQ
+273 DMGRQVVGQVFGQ
-286 PKALAVAAAVLGT
+286 PRALAVAAVVLGV
-299 MGLIPGMP
+299 MGVIPGMP
-307 NIPFL
+307 NVAFL
-312 LLAGLAGFGAWKLHQ
+312 LLAAICGGVAWMLFKRERDTRARLAEVVNET
-327 RKMIP
+327 P
-332 AGAAAGTPG
+332 ATS
-341 APGTELAALESA
+341 T
-353 PPAERLE
+353 PAERVE
-360 LSWEDVAQVDTV
+360 LGWEDVASVDPL

-380 IPLVDKAQ
+380 IPLVDVHQ
-388 GGELMARIKSVRR
+388 GGELMGRIKSVRR

-412 SVHIRDNLDL
+412 PVHIRDNLDL
-422 APHGYR
+422 GPNVYR
-428 ISLMGVPMGEAE
+428 ITLMGVPMGEAE
-440 IHTERMLA
+440 VHNDRLMA
-448 IDPGR
+448 INPGQ
-453 VHGTINGIATR
+453 VHGALQGIATQ
-464 DPAFGLDAV
+464 DPAFGLEAV
-473 WIEPGLREHAQT
+473 WIESGQRELAQSY
-485 LGYTVVDPAT
+485 GYTVVDPAT

-501 SHILQNHAHELIGHQ
+501 SHILQGHAHELLSHQ
-516 DVQQLLDRLAQTT
+516 DVQQLLDRLSANA

-549 MQNLLAERVPI
+549 LQNLLAERVPI

-570 AEHANQSQ
+570 AENAAQSQ
-578 DPGALSA
+578 DPGVLTA

-592 RQIVQEISGLGT
+592 RQIVQEITGLGT
-604 EIPVITLAPEL
+604 EMPVITLAPEL
-615 EQILLGSLANGGV
+615 EQILLGSLSGGGGV

-637 ADRLQQGVADAARK
+637 ADRLQQSVADAARR

-658 AVLLVAPQLRPWLA
+658 AVLLVAPLLRPWLA

-694 RVRLVQALGR
+694 SVRLVQALGR

>member
-1 MAASPNLM
+1 MTGADVLGN
-9 GTFRQIGRRGVAA
+9 FRHLARRGVGA
-22 PVAMLI
+22 PVIVLA
-28 MLGMMMLPLPPFMLD
+28 MLGMLMLPMPPFLLD
-43 LLFTFNIALSLV
+43 ILFSFNIALSLV
-55 ILLATMYVMRPLEL
+55 ILLAVVYVMRPLEF
-69 ASFPTVVLFATLLRL
+69 AAFPTVVLMATLLRL

-96 HGHNGP
+96 HGHDGP
-102 GAAGKVIEAFAE
+102 GAAGKVIEAFGE

-120 FAVGFVVFAILTI
+120 FAVGLVVFAII
-133 INFVVVTK
+133 VVINFVVITK

-212 ILVINM
+212 ILFINIV
-218 LGGFFIGMFQHG
+218 GGFFVGVMQHG
-230 LSAGEAARTYTLL
+230 LSASEAARTYTLL
-243 TIGDGLVAQVPGLML
+243 TIGDGLVAQVPALLL
-258 SIATAVIVTRVSKSQ
+258 SVAAAVIVTRVSKSQ
-273 EMGKQVFGQLFGQ
+273 DMGKQVIGQVFGQ
-286 PKALAVAAAVLGT
+286 PRALAVAAVVLGV
-299 MGLIPGMP
+299 MGVIPGMP
-307 NIPFL
+307 NVAFL
-312 LLAGLAGFGAWKLHQ
+312 LLGGICGGIAWLLFKRERETRERLAESVAEA
-327 RKMIP
+327 P
-332 AGAAAGTPG
+332 VAAAPT
-341 APGTELAALESA
+341 
-353 PPAERLE
+353 ERLE
-360 LSWEDVAQVDTV
+360 LGWEDVASVDPL

-380 IPLVDKAQ
+380 IPLVDTHQ
-388 GGELMARIKSVRR
+388 GGELMGRIKSVRR

-412 SVHIRDNLDL
+412 AVHIRDNLDL
-422 APHGYR
+422 GPNTYR
-428 ISLMGVPMGEAE
+428 ITLMGVPMGEAE
-440 IHTERMLA
+440 VHNDRLMA
-448 IDPGR
+448 INPGQ
-453 VHGTINGIATR
+453 VHGTLQGIATQ
-464 DPAFGLDAV
+464 DPAFGLEAV
-473 WIEPGLREHAQT
+473 WIESGQRELAQSY
-485 LGYTVVDPAT
+485 GYTVVDPAT

-501 SHILQNHAHELIGHQ
+501 SHILQGHAHELLSHQ
-516 DVQQLLDRLAQTT
+516 DVQQLLDRLAANA

-549 MQNLLAERVPI
+549 LQNLLAERVPI

-570 AEHANQSQ
+570 AEHAAQSQ
-578 DPGALSA
+578 DPGVLTA

-592 RQIVQEISGLGT
+592 RQIVQEITGLGT
-604 EIPVITLAPEL
+604 EVPVITLAPEL
-615 EQILLGSLANGGV
+615 EQILLGSLSGGGGV

-637 ADRLQQGVADAARK
+637 ADRLQQSVADAARR

-658 AVLLVAPQLRPWLA
+658 AVLLVAPPLRPWLA